1 MKTLEENLLTE
12 NVQEVGPFGPVYRQ
26 FAGKAAD
33 AISFLLQKGS
43 GEAVGALHHKDV
55 GNISIVYGNEK
66 FGIKKIKEKHPEVL
80 CDLQGIVE
88 VMEIVMQSDNRIKM
102 ESDTHFAVVSRDY
115 LGKDRSPWLLTA
127 FEKKNSVLD
136 NTMDTGETL
145 SGERNDTATPQD
157 TVSDVKGSNYL

>member
-1 MKTLEENLLTE
+1 MLP
-12 NVQEVGPFGPVYRQ
+12 QPCHRG
-26 FAGKAAD
+26 
-33 AISFLLQKGS
+33 SFLLNPNSSQILRIDNS
-43 GEAVGALHHKDV
+43 L
-55 GNISIVYGNEK
+55 
-66 FGIKKIKEKHPEVL
+66 
-80 CDLQGIVE
+80 
-88 VMEIVMQSDNRIKM
+88 EIVDRSIFFLIAVRSLERN

-115 LGKDRSPWLLTA
+115 LGNDRSPWLLTA